1 MQKRS
6 KNKEKF
12 QKIEK
17 RISPKQQKN
26 NQKLIKQNDGITL
39 LALCITIIVILILAS
54 ITIGTISG
62 DNGILN
68 NATMAKERSEIAD
81 EKEIIG
87 TAIVRSMGKNKRG
100 DLEEDEFQNELD
112 KILGERLATVT
123 LDTEDYG
130 FFVKFETSGRIY
142 KVDRN
147 GNVEYLGIESELITQ
162 ADITATPESNT
173 TPELTQTV
181 ELTIETPILIEG
193 AEYSL
198 VYSWSKDKE
207 NAPEDSQFTE
217 EKNLEGTGRI
227 RKATVNSS
235 DTEEGDYYLWVRI
248 VVGEIEK
255 EKCFGP
261 YAIKDHTTLVTVDW
275 NSGLATGGFLG
286 NNEVPRG
293 KIQNINIITSL
304 EGHSL
309 DDENTWDISQS
320 KDGTYLAWY
329 EVNENGYYDVTIA
342 GEGGVVANSRSEYL
356 FKNIGTG
363 VENGKVTITGL
374 EHLDTELVTGMDSM
388 FESCKAEEIDVSNFN
403 TGKVTTM
410 ALMFNGCKAKSIDLS
425 SFNTSNVNNMD
436 RMFENCQATNL
447 DLSNF
452 NTSQVTNVNAMFRSC
467 KATSIDVS
475 SFDTR
480 NVTSMNC
487 MFESCKVKNLD
498 LSSFNT
504 RNVTNMNRMF
514 TWDETLETLDIR
526 NFDTGKVTN
535 MNSMFAG
542 CTNLKE
548 LAVSHFDTSN
558 VTAMTSTFY
567 NCRSLTEL
575 DVTNFNTSK
584 VRVMNS
590 MFWGCSNL
598 TEIDVKNFDTSN
610 VTNIELMFASCSN
623 LTSID
628 LSNFNTNKVTSM
640 QQLFNG
646 CGNLKEANLCSF
658 ETPNLSDCNLMFYG
672 CRKLEKIDIRKIE
685 IPEICTKYQQIFE
698 RVPASCNII
707 VNENMSNWMDNNGYS
722 VWNNRLII

>member
-1 MQKRS
+1 MRRNTQK
-6 KNKEKF
+6 
-12 QKIEK
+12 
-17 RISPKQQKN
+17 
-26 NQKLIKQNDGITL
+26 GITL
-39 LALCITIIVILILAS
+39 VALVVTIVVLLILAS
-54 ITIGTISG
+54 ITIGAVSG
-62 DNGILN
+62 EGGLIG
-68 NATMAKERSEIAD
+68 NANEAKEKTEIAN
-81 EKEIIG
+81 EKEVVDR
-87 TAIVRSMGKNKRG
+87 AVVQAMGKNKRG
-100 DLEEDEFQNELD
+100 NLVRSELQDELD
-112 KILGERLATVT
+112 KITGEGETEVT
-123 LDTEDYG
+123 IDEVDYG
-130 FFVKFETSGRIY
+130 YFVKFLESGRIY
-142 KVDRN
+142 KVSRD
-147 GNVEYLGIESELITQ
+147 GEVEYLGKEEELLTQ
-162 ADITATPESNT
+162 ANIIANPESNT
-173 TPELTQTV
+173 TPEFIQSV
-181 ELTIETPILIEG
+181 ELTVETPIDIG
-193 AEYSL
+193 NVDFML
-198 VYSWSKDKE
+198 VSAWSQDK
-207 NAPEDSQFTE
+207 NTAPEDSEFQVAQLTG
-217 EKNLEGTGRI
+217 EGRRRTT
-227 RKATVNSS
+227 TVKSS
-235 DTEEGDYYLWVRI
+235 ASVGGDYYLWVRV

-255 EKCFGP
+255 EECFGP
-261 YAIKDHTTLVTVDW
+261 YSIKDSTTLV
-275 NSGLATGGFLG
+275 ATNTEDTSTSPFLG
-286 NNEVPRG
+286 MPIERG
-293 KIQNINIITSL
+293 LIQSIEIKNTL
-304 EGHSL
+304 VGTGHSL
-309 DDENTWDISQS
+309 GDGNTYDVT
-320 KDGTYLAWY
+320 DGEKGKYLGWY
-329 EVNENGYYDVTIA
+329 EQNENGYYDVTIA

-374 EHLDTELVTGMDSM
+374 EHLDTELVTGMASM

-436 RMFENCQATNL
+436 RMFDNYQATNL

-452 NTSQVTNVNAMFRSC
+452 NTSQVTNMNAMFRSC

-480 NVTSMNC
+480 NVTNMNC

-514 TWDETLETLDIR
+514 TWDGTLETLDIR

-548 LAVSHFDTSN
+548 LDVSHFDTSN

-590 MFWGCSNL
+590 MFLGCSNL

>member
-1 MQKRS
+1 
-6 KNKEKF
+6 
-12 QKIEK
+12 
-17 RISPKQQKN
+17 
-26 NQKLIKQNDGITL
+26 
-39 LALCITIIVILILAS
+39 
-54 ITIGTISG
+54 
-62 DNGILN
+62 
-68 NATMAKERSEIAD
+68 MAKEKTEIAD

-87 TAIVRSMGKNKRG
+87 RASVQSMGKNKRG
-100 DLEEDEFQNELD
+100 DLEQEEFQEELD
-112 KILGERLATVT
+112 RMVGEGETTVT
-123 LDTEDYG
+123 IDLEDYN
-130 FFVKFETSGRIY
+130 FFVRFEESKRIY

-147 GNVEYLGIESELITQ
+147 GNVEYLGIETELITQ
-162 ADITATPESNT
+162 AEVTAKPESNT

-181 ELTIETPILIEG
+181 EITIETPILIEG

-198 VYSWSKDKE
+198 VYAWNQD
-207 NAPEDSQFTE
+207 NNVAPEDSQFTE

-374 EHLDTELVTGMDSM
+374 EHLDTELVTGMASM

-403 TGKVTTM
+403 TENVTAMSSMFSGCSNVKELNLKNFNTGKVTTM
-410 ALMFNGCKAKSIDLS
+410 ALMFSGCKAKSIDLS

-436 RMFENCQATNL
+436 RMFNNCQVTDL

-452 NTSQVTNVNAMFRSC
+452 DTS
-467 KATSIDVS
+467 
-475 SFDTR
+475 
-480 NVTSMNC
+480 
-487 MFESCKVKNLD
+487 
-498 LSSFNT
+498 
-504 RNVTNMNRMF
+504 
-514 TWDETLETLDIR
+514 
-526 NFDTGKVTN
+526 KVTN
-535 MNSMFAG
+535 MYRMFIFCRAEDIDVSNFDISNVTYTMYG
-542 CTNLKE
+542 MFRECTNLVRLDASSFKKTK
-548 LAVSHFDTSN
+548 STSIEN
-558 VTAMTSTFY
+558 MFGGNTRLEEIDLSNLEIEEGTNISRMLY
-567 NCRSLTEL
+567 NCRSL
-575 DVTNFNTSK
+575 K
-584 VRVMNS
+584 
-590 MFWGCSNL
+590 
-598 TEIDVKNFDTSN
+598 
-610 VTNIELMFASCSN
+610 
-623 LTSID
+623 
-628 LSNFNTNKVTSM
+628 
-640 QQLFNG
+640 
-646 CGNLKEANLCSF
+646 
-658 ETPNLSDCNLMFYG
+658 
-672 CRKLEKIDIRKIE
+672 KLDIRKLDLTNTVGDDAYWMQ
-685 IPEICTKYQQIFE
+685 P
-698 RVPASCNII
+698 VPTNCEII
-707 VNENMSNWMDNNGYS
+707 VKDETMIQWFKENHSGYTN
-722 VWNNRLII
+722 VTIGA